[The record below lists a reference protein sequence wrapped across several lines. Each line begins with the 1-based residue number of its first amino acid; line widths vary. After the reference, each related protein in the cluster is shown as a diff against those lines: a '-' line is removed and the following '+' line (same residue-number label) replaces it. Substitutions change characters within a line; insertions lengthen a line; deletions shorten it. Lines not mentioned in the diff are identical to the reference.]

1 MRPTLGRRLIR
12 WCAAGALLLLLL
24 MQLVPAERTN
34 PPVISDIDA
43 PAEIREILRRSCYDC
58 HSHETRWPWYSYVAP
73 MSWFVVDHVDAGR
86 ADLNFSDWPVFDF
99 EAQDLAFEDIGQQ
112 IEQGEMPLTSYL
124 LLHPSARLSDDDKR
138 RLLRWSG
145 GP

>member
-73 MSWFVVDHVDAGR
+73 MSWFVVDHVDDGR

>member
-1 MRPTLGRRLIR
+1 MIR

-24 MQLVPAERTN
+24 MQLVPAEGTN

-73 MSWFVVDHVDAGR
+73 MSWFVVDHVDDGR

-99 EAQDLAFEDIGQQ
+99 EAQDLAFEDIEQQ

-124 LLHPSARLSDDDKR
+124 LLHPSARLSDDDRR